1 MASEKEIIKLSNEL
15 LDTSSTLGSIVG
27 KRGLDELFGEDYDVY
42 KKSINQIKKDIMK
55 LGRFSNKKKSSGKK
69 TAKSA
74 TGGRVRAMSFGGRAA
89 IKGTEFKGTF

>member
-55 LGRFSNKKKSSGKK
+55 LGKFSNKKKE
-69 TAKSA
+69 AKW
-74 TGGRVRAMSFGGRAA
+74 
-89 IKGTEFKGTF
+89 